1 MGHFCP
7 PGSGSETLGGNVH
20 PGAAK
25 KHLEQRIPLSRG
37 TLEMR
42 MVTQELR
49 TITQE
54 LRTILGEVEVDNPW
68 KCGRL
73 LRSRGGDLGT

>member
-1 MGHFCP
+1 
-7 PGSGSETLGGNVH
+7 VY

-42 MVTQELR
+42 KITQELRTITQELRTITQELR

-54 LRTILGEVEVDNPW
+54 LRTILGEVEVDDPW
-68 KCGRL
+68 KCGRI